1 MIGLLRIVDASGER
15 DAELSRGRMTLGTS
29 RADALFVK
37 GEGDYP
43 SLLSLNWDP
52 RRATWTLYCPLPL
65 AAPVTVNRRAVAPG
79 EQIPLTNLDVI
90 EVPGAFLQF
99 QRVLAPP
106 LRSGRPTDQI
116 SLDSQPLVIG
126 RGDPHGTVDAAR
138 VDLDSEEIA
147 ISRVH
152 AMIEREG
159 EDYFLTDRSRLGT
172 ELNGVAF
179 TRERLVFGD
188 RLRISGYIFEFTG
201 DALRLIHPE
210 SSGTVAAQNLTVL
223 ADGRR
228 ILDQVS
234 LNIAAGEFVG
244 VLGGSGHGK
253 TTLLNAL
260 CGINP
265 PTSGEVRLGG
275 VPLTDRARL
284 REIGIGYV
292 PQDDI
297 VHRELTVN
305 EAITFSA
312 KLRLRLPR
320 HQIDALVSRI
330 TKRLGLAPHAQQRV
344 ADLSGGQRKRV
355 SIAIELLA
363 KPSVLFLD
371 EPSSGLDPANEEAL
385 MTLLQSL
392 TLTKLTVVCTTHV
405 LQKAYLFDRI
415 LVVQS
420 GKLIFAGN
428 SDEARRHFL
437 LQTSAEDHG
446 SLQHSPLERIY
457 GLLAD
462 SSKSASDWEV
472 AFRRSPFAARALPP
486 LPRPQQTHTP
496 RESSDKL
503 KVNQFTTFLLLAA
516 RQWKIIRSDFLN
528 IAFLLVQPLLIGFLI
543 GWVADKSALRMFL
556 CIVATMWFGCSNG
569 AQQIVGELPIFRRER
584 VSGQGLNA
592 YVLSKLGFLSAVSLA
607 QAVLLLF
614 VTLVFTN
621 IFHPEE
627 VDVQNIGKEF
637 ADRLAPI
644 ELLTG
649 ESGAESDF
657 SAVDA
662 DEPAANAASTSQPE
676 QGAEKTPWHPNPL
689 ALGSLMKLAKFFQ
702 ISQNVLDSG
711 PRILRQPDETPRLD
725 PQGRAMTVPGRSIF
739 NVLIVTL
746 GLRFLAIALAA
757 LTGVGIGLTISS
769 IVTNTTQAVLWVP
782 LVLIPQILFGG
793 VVVTVPDMS
802 KSVRAFS
809 HLMPSFAAQRIMD
822 TAALYGLTT
831 PFLSNRTKTPLFLTS
846 GGEKET
852 IEWKEADHSRSQTYD
867 KLSPVNMSWQNIA
880 VIPGRLGQHKWDRAS
895 SVDASHIEYRDTT
908 DHRDDV
914 RFSKLTPFL
923 SLQAAQIATGILVV
937 WNVACYGTIL
947 LGLVRKQTGK

>member
-1 MIGLLRIVDASGER
+1 MTGLLRIIDASGER

-43 SLLSLNWDP
+43 SLLSLSWDP

-65 AAPVTVNRRAVAPG
+65 VAPVTVNRRAIAPG
-79 EQIPLTNLDVI
+79 EHIPLTNLDVI
-90 EVPGAFLQF
+90 EVPGAFVQF
-99 QRVLAPP
+99 QRLLAPP
-106 LRSGRPTDQI
+106 VRAGQPTDQI

-138 VDLDSEEIA
+138 VDLDAEEIA

-201 DALRLIHPE
+201 VALRLIHPE
-210 SSGTVAAQNLTVL
+210 SSGTVSAEDVTVL
-223 ADGRR
+223 AGGRH

-275 VPLTDRARL
+275 VLLTDRARL

-330 TKRLGLAPHAQQRV
+330 IKRLGLAPHAQQRV

-363 KPSVLFLD
+363 KPSILFLD

-437 LQTSAEDHG
+437 LQTVAEDQG

-457 GLLAD
+457 GLLAN
-462 SSKSASDWEV
+462 SSRSASDWEV
-472 AFRRSPFAARALPP
+472 AFRGSPFAARALPP
-486 LPRPQQTHTP
+486 LPRAQLTQTP
-496 RESSDKL
+496 RESSEKL
-503 KVNQFTTFLLLAA
+503 NVNQFKTFLLLAA
-516 RQWKIIRSDFLN
+516 RQWRIIRSDVLN
-528 IAFLLVQPLLIGFLI
+528 IAFLLVQPLLIGLLI

-607 QAVLLLF
+607 QAVRSF
-614 VTLVFTN
+614 VYHILYHKYFSSGRGRCSEYRKR
-621 IFHPEE
+621 IRCPACP
-627 VDVQNIGKEF
+627 DG
-637 ADRLAPI
+637 DSRP
-644 ELLTG
+644 G
-649 ESGAESDF
+649 EAGAEGDF

-662 DEPAANAASTSQPE
+662 ERACGKRSINIAAGTKRRKNAVAAKPAGARFAHEDSAFFSDLPKCARFRAAHSEPAGWNAAPGST
-676 QGAEKTPWHPNPL
+676 
-689 ALGSLMKLAKFFQ
+689 
-702 ISQNVLDSG
+702 G
-711 PRILRQPDETPRLD
+711 PRHDCSGKKHLQRTHRHVRPAVPSRSTGGAHRGEHRTGNFIDGHQYDAGCPVGPPCSDSPDLVWRRGRDCAGHEQFGPRL
-725 PQGRAMTVPGRSIF
+725 Q
-739 NVLIVTL
+739 
-746 GLRFLAIALAA
+746 
-757 LTGVGIGLTISS
+757 
-769 IVTNTTQAVLWVP
+769 
-782 LVLIPQILFGG
+782 
-793 VVVTVPDMS
+793 
-802 KSVRAFS
+802 
-809 HLMPSFAAQRIMD
+809 
-822 TAALYGLTT
+822 
-831 PFLSNRTKTPLFLTS
+831 
-846 GGEKET
+846 
-852 IEWKEADHSRSQTYD
+852 
-867 KLSPVNMSWQNIA
+867 
-880 VIPGRLGQHKWDRAS
+880 
-895 SVDASHIEYRDTT
+895 
-908 DHRDDV
+908 
-914 RFSKLTPFL
+914 
-923 SLQAAQIATGILVV
+923 
-937 WNVACYGTIL
+937 
-947 LGLVRKQTGK
+947 

>member
-1 MIGLLRIVDASGER
+1 MTGLLRIVDGSGER

-37 GEGDYP
+37 GDGEYP

-65 AAPVTVNRRAVAPG
+65 AAPVIVNRRAVAPG
-79 EQIPLTNLDVI
+79 EQIPMTNLDVI
-90 EVPGAFLQF
+90 ELPGAFLQF
-99 QRVLAPP
+99 QRLLAPP

-126 RGDPHGTVDAAR
+126 RGDPHGTVDSAR

-210 SSGTVAAQNLTVL
+210 SSGTVSADTVTVL

-320 HQIDALVSRI
+320 PQIDALVSRI
-330 TKRLGLAPHAQQRV
+330 TKRLGLAPHAHQRV

-363 KPSVLFLD
+363 KPSILFLD

-420 GKLIFAGN
+420 GKLIFAGD
-428 SDEARRHFL
+428 SDDARRHFL
-437 LQTSAEDHG
+437 LQTGAEDQG

-457 GLLAD
+457 GLLAN
-462 SSKSASDWEV
+462 SSRSASDWEV
-472 AFRRSPFAARALPP
+472 AFRRSPFAARAVPP
-486 LPRPQQTHTP
+486 LPRAQLTQTR
-496 RESSDKL
+496 RESPEKL
-503 KVNQFTTFLLLAA
+503 RVNQFKTFLLLAA

-528 IAFLLVQPLLIGFLI
+528 IAFLLVQPLLIGLLI
-543 GWVADKSALRMFL
+543 GWVADKLALRMFL

-607 QAVLLLF
+607 QAILLLF
-614 VTLVFTN
+614 VTLFVTN

-627 VDVQNIGKEF
+627 LDVQNIGKEF
-637 ADRLAPI
+637 AARLAPI
-644 ELLTG
+644 ELSTG
-649 ESGAESDF
+649 ASGAEGDF
-657 SAVDA
+657 DAVDA
-662 DEPAANAASTSQPE
+662 DEPAANAASTSRPE
-676 QGAEKTPWHPNPL
+676 QSIEKTPWQPNPL
-689 ALGSLMKLAKFFQ
+689 VLGSLMKLAGFFQ

-711 PRILRQPDETPRLD
+711 PRILSSSDGTPLLD
-725 PQGRAMTVPGRSIF
+725 SQGRKIIVPGKSIL
-739 NVLIVTL
+739 NVLLVTL
-746 GLRFLAIALAA
+746 GLRFFAVAMAA
-757 LTGVGIGLTISS
+757 LTGVSIGLTISS

-831 PFLSNRTKTPLFLTS
+831 PFLTNRTKTPLFLTS
-846 GGEKET
+846 RGEKET
-852 IEWKEADHSRSQTYD
+852 IEWKDADRSFSQSYD

-880 VIPGRLGQHKWDRAS
+880 VIPGQLGQHKQAGDRSA
-895 SVDASHIEYRDTT
+895 DGFHIEYRDTIESR
-908 DHRDDV
+908 HDV
-914 RFSKLTPFL
+914 RFSKGTPFW
-923 SLQAAQIATGILVV
+923 SLQSAQINTGILIF
-937 WNVACYGTIL
+937 WNVACYGIIL

>member
-1 MIGLLRIVDASGER
+1 MTGLLRIVDASGER

-29 RADALFVK
+29 RSDTLFVK

-43 SLLSLNWDP
+43 SLLSLGWDP

-65 AAPVTVNRRAVAPG
+65 SAPVTVNRRPVAPG
-79 EQIPLTNLDVI
+79 EQVPLTNLDVI

-99 QRVLAPP
+99 QRLLAPP
-106 LRSGRPTDQI
+106 LRSGLPTDQI

-152 AMIEREG
+152 AMIDREG
-159 EDYFLTDRSRLGT
+159 EEYFLTDRSRFGT

-188 RLRISGYIFEFTG
+188 RLRISGYIFEFSG
-201 DALRLIHPE
+201 DALRLIYPE
-210 SSGTVAAQNLTVL
+210 SSGTVSAENVTVL

-275 VPLTDRARL
+275 VPLADRSRL

-363 KPSVLFLD
+363 KPSILFLD

-437 LQTSAEDHG
+437 LQTVADDQG

-457 GLLAD
+457 ALLAN
-462 SSKSASDWEV
+462 SSRSASDWEV
-472 AFRRSPFAARALPP
+472 EFRRSPFAARAIPP
-486 LPRPQQTHTP
+486 LPRAQLTQTP
-496 RESSDKL
+496 RESSEKL
-503 KVNQFTTFLLLAA
+503 KVSQFKTFLLLAA
-516 RQWKIIRSDFLN
+516 RQWRIIRSDVLN
-528 IAFLLVQPLLIGFLI
+528 IAFLLVQPLLIGLLI

-607 QAVLLLF
+607 QAILLLF
-614 VTLVFTN
+614 VMLFFTN

-627 VDVQNIGKEF
+627 LDVQNIGKEF
-637 ADRLAPI
+637 AARLAPI
-644 ELLTG
+644 ELSTG

-662 DEPAANAASTSQPE
+662 DEPAANAASTSRPE
-676 QGAEKTPWHPNPL
+676 QGAEKTPWQPNPL
-689 ALGSLMKLAKFFQ
+689 VLGSLMKLAKFFH

-711 PRILRQPDETPRLD
+711 PRILSRSDGAPLLD
-725 PQGRAMTVPGRSIF
+725 SQGRAMTVPGRSIF
-739 NVLIVTL
+739 NVLVVTL
-746 GLRFLAIALAA
+746 GLRFLAVALAA
-757 LTGVGIGLTISS
+757 LTGVSIGLAISS
-769 IVTNTTQAVLWVP
+769 MVTNTTQAVLWVP

-802 KSVRAFS
+802 NSVRAFS

-831 PFLSNRTKTPLFLTS
+831 PFLSNRTKTPAFLTS
-846 GGEKET
+846 RGEKET
-852 IEWKEADHSRSQTYD
+852 IEWKEADRSFSQSYD
-867 KLSPVNMSWQNIA
+867 KLSPVNMSWQNVA
-880 VIPGRLGQHKWDRAS
+880 VIPGQLG
-895 SVDASHIEYRDTT
+895 
-908 DHRDDV
+908 
-914 RFSKLTPFL
+914 
-923 SLQAAQIATGILVV
+923 
-937 WNVACYGTIL
+937 
-947 LGLVRKQTGK
+947 